1 MSIDCSKPRVVIMS
15 VLLLLG
21 VLGTISIPLWPS
33 YSYDSTE
40 GFQSYK
46 YSTTLSEESPTIQHN
61 VTSYVTKVELFE
73 LRTNETYVS
82 ILALSLSET
91 YLHLRNVSE
100 IVGMPVVID
109 RPSVSEWWINVW
121 WINVTWQG
129 QDVAVSLEIRECYV
143 IPPMIVWRESLFAS
157 NMGVLLLSFGLSV
170 YAANKLILIERKCRR
185 QSRDEMRAQVRW
197 PRRQG
202 SLAVVLLILLCAS
215 LFAPFLRGYYT
226 QDYRLIKHTE
236 IVSDQ
241 LHSAFLNESHSE
253 ASFNLTIPYSS
264 DTGSYAM
271 RVHSMTHGGTGV
283 LLSISDGLQEEQMV
297 LANATI
303 DGQWWL
309 SFPVNDTLAYTL
321 SLARVENDVEIQF
334 SVEVSRDVYVP
345 QVDPLPALAVASLGV
360 LPLSYVLLLAWK
372 LDSLLKPEKGSLN

>member
-15 VLLLLG
+15 ILLLLS
-21 VLGTISIPLWPS
+21 VLGTVSIPLWPS
-33 YSYDSTE
+33 DSSDLIE

-46 YSTTLSEESPTIQHN
+46 YSTTLSEENPTIQHN
-61 VTSYVTKVELFE
+61 VTSYITRVELFE
-73 LRTNETYVS
+73 LRTNETDVS

-129 QDVAVSLEIRECYV
+129 QDVAVSLEIREWYV
-143 IPPMIVWRESLFAS
+143 SPPMVVWRETLFAS

-170 YAANKLILIERKCRR
+170 YAGHRLILIEKNCRR
-185 QSRDEMRAQVRW
+185 PSRDEIRAQVRW
-197 PRRQG
+197 SRRQG
-202 SLAVVLLILLCAS
+202 SLAVVLLVLLCAS
-215 LFAPFLRGYYT
+215 LFAPFLRGYYA
-226 QDYRLIKHTE
+226 QDYRLIKQTT
-236 IVSDQ
+236 IMSDQ
-241 LHSAFLNESHSE
+241 PHSVFLNESHSE

-264 DTGSYAM
+264 DTGIYTM
-271 RVHSMTHGGTGV
+271 KVHSITHGGTPV
-283 LLSISDGLQEEQMV
+283 LLSISDGLREEQMV

-309 SFPVNDTLAYTL
+309 IFPVNDTLTHTL
-321 SLARVENDVEIQF
+321 SLDRVENDVEIQF
-334 SVEVSRDVYVP
+334 FVEVSRDVYLP
-345 QVDPLPALAVASLGV
+345 RVDPLPALAVASLGI
-360 LPLSYVLLLAWK
+360 LPLSYALLLARR
-372 LDSLLKPEKGSLN
+372 LDSLLKTEEESPD

>member
-33 YSYDSTE
+33 DSYDSIE
-40 GFQSYK
+40 GFQSYE
-46 YSTTLSEESPTIQHN
+46 YSTTLSEERPTIQHN
-61 VTSYVTKVELFE
+61 VTSYARRVELFE

-82 ILALSLSET
+82 ILALGLSKT

-100 IVGMPVVID
+100 IVGVPVVIV
-109 RPSVSEWWINVW
+109 RPSFNEWWIN
-121 WINVTWQG
+121 ITWQG
-129 QDVAVSLEIRECYV
+129 QDVAVSLEIREWYV
-143 IPPMIVWRESLFAS
+143 VPQMVVWRESLFAS

-170 YAANKLILIERKCRR
+170 YAGHRLILIERNCRR
-185 QSRDEMRAQVRW
+185 QSRDEIRAQVRW

-202 SLAVVLLILLCAS
+202 PLAVILLILLCAS
-215 LFAPFLRGYYT
+215 LFAPFSRGYYAL
-226 QDYRLIKHTE
+226 DYRLIKHTV
-236 IVSDQ
+236 IKSDQ

-253 ASFNLTIPYSS
+253 ASFNLTILYSS

-271 RVHSMTHGGTGV
+271 RVHSMTHGGTPV

-297 LANATI
+297 LVSATI

-321 SLARVENDVEIQF
+321 SLDRVENDVEIQF
-334 SVEVSRDVYVP
+334 FVEVSRDVYLP
-345 QVDPLPALAVASLGV
+345 LVDPLPALAVASLGIS
-360 LPLSYVLLLAWK
+360 PLIYALFLAWK
-372 LDSLLKPEKGSLN
+372 LDSLLKTEEGTPD

>member
-1 MSIDCSKPRVVIMS
+1 MPISCSRPRVVITS

-40 GFQSYK
+40 GFRSYQ

-61 VTSYVTKVELFE
+61 VTSYVTRVELFE
-73 LRTNETYVS
+73 LSTNESYVS

-91 YLHLRNVSE
+91 YLHLCNVSE

-129 QDVAVSLEIRECYV
+129 QNVAVSLEIRERYV
-143 IPPMIVWRESLFAS
+143 APQMVVWRETLFAS

-185 QSRDEMRAQVRW
+185 QSRDEVRAQVRW
-197 PRRQG
+197 SRRQG

-236 IVSDQ
+236 IVSNQ
-241 LHSAFLNESHSE
+241 PHSAFLNESHSE

-264 DTGSYAM
+264 DTGIYAM
-271 RVHSMTHGGTGV
+271 RVHSMTHGGTPV
-283 LLSISDGLQEEQMV
+283 LLSISHDLQEEQMV
-297 LANATI
+297 IAGTPI

-309 SFPVNDTLAYTL
+309 SFPVSDTLTYTL
-321 SLARVENDVEIQF
+321 SLERVENDVEIQF
-334 SVEVSRDVYVP
+334 FVEVSRDVYLP
-345 QVDPLPALAVASLGV
+345 LVDPLPALAVASLGIS
-360 LPLSYVLLLAWK
+360 PLIYALFLAWK
-372 LDSLLKPEKGSLN
+372 LDSLLKTEEDAPD

>member
-1 MSIDCSKPRVVIMS
+1 MSIDCSRPRVVIMS

-33 YSYDSTE
+33 YSYDPIE

-61 VTSYVTKVELFE
+61 VTVYSYVTRVELFE

-82 ILALSLSET
+82 ILALGLSET
-91 YLHLRNVSE
+91 YLQLRNVSE
-100 IVGMPVVID
+100 IVGVPVVID
-109 RPSVSEWWINVW
+109 RPSVNEWWIN
-121 WINVTWQG
+121 ITWQG
-129 QDVAVSLEIRECYV
+129 QDVAVSLEIREWGA
-143 IPPMIVWRESLFAS
+143 ILPPIVWQESLFQS

-170 YAANKLILIERKCRR
+170 YAGRRLILIERNCRR
-185 QSRDEMRAQVRW
+185 QSRDEIRAQVKW
-197 PRRQG
+197 SRRQG
-202 SLAVVLLILLCAS
+202 PLAIILLILLCAS
-215 LFAPFLRGYYT
+215 LFAPFPRGYYALN
-226 QDYRLIKHTE
+226 YRLIKHTE

-271 RVHSMTHGGTGV
+271 RVHSMTHGGTPV

-297 LANATI
+297 LASTTI

-309 SFPVNDTLAYTL
+309 SLPVNDTSTYTL
-321 SLARVENDVEIQF
+321 SLDRVENDVEIQF
-334 SVEVSRDVYVP
+334 FVEVSRDVYLP
-345 QVDPLPALAVASLGV
+345 RVDPLPALVVASLGIS
-360 LPLSYVLLLAWK
+360 PLIYALFLAQK
-372 LDSLLKPEKGSLN
+372 LDSLLKTEEGTPD

>member
-1 MSIDCSKPRVVIMS
+1 
-15 VLLLLG
+15 
-21 VLGTISIPLWPS
+21 
-33 YSYDSTE
+33 
-40 GFQSYK
+40 
-46 YSTTLSEESPTIQHN
+46 
-61 VTSYVTKVELFE
+61 
-73 LRTNETYVS
+73 
-82 ILALSLSET
+82 
-91 YLHLRNVSE
+91 
-100 IVGMPVVID
+100 MPVVID

-197 PRRQG
+197 SRRQG

-321 SLARVENDVEIQF
+321 SLARVENDVEIRF

-360 LPLSYVLLLAWK
+360 LPLSYALLLARK

>member
-1 MSIDCSKPRVVIMS
+1 MSIDCSRPRVVMMS

-33 YSYDSTE
+33 YSYDSIE

-61 VTSYVTKVELFE
+61 VVSYITRVELFE

-82 ILALSLSET
+82 ILALGLSET

-100 IVGMPVVID
+100 IVGVPVVID
-109 RPSVSEWWINVW
+109 RPSVNEWWIN
-121 WINVTWQG
+121 ITWQG
-129 QDVAVSLEIRECYV
+129 QDVAVSIEIREWHA
-143 IPPMIVWRESLFAS
+143 IPPPIVWSVSLIQS

-170 YAANKLILIERKCRR
+170 YAGHRLILIERNCRR
-185 QSRDEMRAQVRW
+185 KSRDETRAQVRW
-197 PRRQG
+197 SRRQG
-202 SLAVVLLILLCAS
+202 PLAVILLILLCAS
-215 LFAPFLRGYYT
+215 LFAPVLRGYYA

-241 LHSAFLNESHSE
+241 LHLAFLNESHSE

-271 RVHSMTHGGTGV
+271 RVHSMTHDGTPV
-283 LLSISDGLQEEQMV
+283 LLSISDSFQEEQMV
-297 LANATI
+297 LAKATI

-309 SFPVNDTLAYTL
+309 SFPVNDTLTHTL
-321 SLARVENDVEIQF
+321 SLDRIENDVEIQF
-334 SVEVSRDVYVP
+334 SVEVSRDVYLP
-345 QVDPLPALAVASLGV
+345 RVDPLPALAVASLGIS
-360 LPLSYVLLLAWK
+360 PLIYALFLAWK
-372 LDSLLKPEKGSLN
+372 LDSLLKTEEGPPD

>member
-33 YSYDSTE
+33 DSYDSTE
-40 GFQSYK
+40 GFRSYQ

-61 VTSYVTKVELFE
+61 VTSYVTRVELFE
-73 LRTNETYVS
+73 LSTNESYVS

-91 YLHLRNVSE
+91 YLHLCNVSE

-129 QDVAVSLEIRECYV
+129 QDVAVSLEIRERYV
-143 IPPMIVWRESLFAS
+143 VDQMVVWRETLFAS

-185 QSRDEMRAQVRW
+185 QSRDEVRAQVRW
-197 PRRQG
+197 SRRQG

-215 LFAPFLRGYYT
+215 LFAPLLRGYYT

-236 IVSDQ
+236 IVSNQ
-241 LHSAFLNESHSE
+241 PHSAFLNESHSE
-253 ASFNLTIPYSS
+253 ASFNLTFPYSS

-271 RVHSMTHGGTGV
+271 RVHSMTHGGTPV

-297 LANATI
+297 LASATI

-309 SFPVNDTLAYTL
+309 SFPVNDTLTYTL
-321 SLARVENDVEIQF
+321 SLDRVENDVDIQF
-334 SVEVSRDVYVP
+334 FVEVSRDIYLP
-345 QVDPLPALAVASLGV
+345 LVDPLLALAVASLGIS
-360 LPLSYVLLLAWK
+360 PLIYALFLAWK
-372 LDSLLKPEKGSLN
+372 LDSLLKTEEGTLD

>member
-1 MSIDCSKPRVVIMS
+1 MSIDCSRPRVVIMS

-33 YSYDSTE
+33 DSYDWTE
-40 GFQSYK
+40 GFRSYK

-61 VTSYVTKVELFE
+61 VTPYHSRVEIFE
-73 LRTNETYVS
+73 LRTDGTYVS
-82 ILALSLSET
+82 ILVLGLSET

-100 IVGMPVVID
+100 IVGVPVVIE
-109 RPSVSEWWINVW
+109 RPSVNEWWID
-121 WINVTWQG
+121 ITWQG
-129 QDVAVSLEIRECYV
+129 QDVAVSLEIRELYV
-143 IPPMIVWRESLFAS
+143 IPPMIVWRETLFAS
-157 NMGVLLLSFGLSV
+157 NMGVLLLSFGLSI

-197 PRRQG
+197 SRRQG

-271 RVHSMTHGGTGV
+271 RVHSMTHGGTPV
-283 LLSISDGLQEEQMV
+283 LLSISHGLQEEQMV
-297 LANATI
+297 LAGTPI

-309 SFPVNDTLAYTL
+309 IFPVNDTLTYTL
-321 SLARVENDVEIQF
+321 SLDRVENDVEIQF
-334 SVEVSRDVYVP
+334 SVEVSRVVYLP
-345 QVDPLPALAVASLGV
+345 RVDPLPALAVASLGIS
-360 LPLSYVLLLAWK
+360 PLIYALFLAWK
-372 LDSLLKPEKGSLN
+372 LDSLLKPEEGSPN